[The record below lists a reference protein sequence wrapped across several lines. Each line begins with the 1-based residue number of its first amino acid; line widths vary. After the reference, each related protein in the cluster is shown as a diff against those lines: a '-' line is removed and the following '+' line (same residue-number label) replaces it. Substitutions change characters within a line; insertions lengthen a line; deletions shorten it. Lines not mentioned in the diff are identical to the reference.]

1 MIELAIEYD
10 DKKELYKIY
19 EPSTDTLV
27 ASANLTEA
35 LVNISK
41 FLTDS
46 GMIKGSILDYPEI
59 SYHIDSATMG
69 AIIENNI
76 TLMKRLNTA
85 PSGFTTAAQHFGGS
99 SNLSNNSSSQKQQGK
114 AEFGRRGSTFSNSGF
129 RKSYKKFG

>member
-1 MIELAIEYD
+1 MIELAIEHD
-10 DKKELYKIY
+10 DQKGLYKIY

-41 FLTDS
+41 FLTNS

-59 SYHIDSATMG
+59 SYHIDSTTMR
-69 AIIENNI
+69 AIIESNI

-99 SNLSNNSSSQKQQGK
+99 TMQSNGSSSNKKK

-129 RKSYKKFG
+129 KKSYKKFG